1 MGKQNWSKTMIGGFA
16 AVTALSMVLAGCGS
30 GSEKPQAADGEKSE
44 AKEKISVSIY
54 DRGQIPKEEGTYSD
68 NRWTQ
73 WINENGPVGV
83 DFVPIPR
90 NESQQKYSMLFASG
104 DAPDL
109 VLEYDTDFLNSLWTQ
124 KQLLPLDDIV
134 EKSSTEYKALLE
146 KVPALRTL
154 GTKPDG
160 KLYNIGMVTKPEV
173 LGAMVIRQDWLDKL
187 GLEVPQTTEELYAVA
202 DAFANEDPDGNGVK
216 DTFGMNLSQ
225 FASFYVDAM
234 FQNEMFIIEDDQLVR
249 QFDRIKPAY
258 EFKKKLFENGIV
270 DKDFLSDK
278 NGQKAEQDFASG
290 KLGIYLAYR
299 SVISKNFDTLK
310 NTDPNAKVTAMAFPE
325 SEFGRFGP
333 DFNPS
338 IQMTGAVNAN
348 AKNPEAVMKYIDF
361 MVTPSTVET
370 LMNGVEGEHYTKESD
385 GKIKPVDEKKNETEM
400 GYLNDYRMFMPK
412 YIVESSNVDGRQ
424 LDSADPI
431 DKEWLAIAAEMD
443 TLYLDPAHPHPG
455 FTHAKFR
462 PSLDKA
468 MTTTFNDGWNNMN
481 DTMAKAVVSGSGYSV
496 DQGVEDV
503 KKSWYASGGQ
513 ALEDWYKQWYQDNKD
528 SWIFMEQLYTMK
540 FE

>member
-1 MGKQNWSKTMIGGFA
+1 MNAKKRGKTMRGGLA
-16 AVTALSMVLAGCGS
+16 AAAALAMVLSGCGS
-30 GSEKPQAADGEKSE
+30 DQKQAAEGTAGAGKD
-44 AKEKISVSIY
+44 AISVSIY
-54 DRGQIPKEEGTYSD
+54 DRGQIPKEEGTYAD
-68 NRWTQ
+68 NRWTK
-73 WINENGPVGV
+73 WIDENGPVDV
-83 DFVPIPR
+83 EFVPIPR

-124 KQLLPLDDIV
+124 KQLLPLDELI
-134 EKSSTEYKALLE
+134 ESGSTEYKALLE

-160 KLYNIGMVTKPEV
+160 KLYGIGMVTKPEV

-187 GLEVPQTTEELYAVA
+187 GLEVPQTVDELYAVA
-202 DAFANEDPDGNGVK
+202 DAFANGDPDGNGVK

-234 FQNEMFIIEDDQLVR
+234 FQNEMFIIEDGQLVR

-258 EFKKKLFENGIV
+258 DFKKKLFENGIV

-310 NTDPNAKVTAMAFPE
+310 NTDPNAKITAMAFPE
-325 SEFGRFGP
+325 SPFGRFGP

-338 IQMTGAVNAN
+338 IQITGAVNAN
-348 AKNPEAVMKYIDF
+348 AKNPEAVMDYIDF

-370 LMNGVEGEHYTKESD
+370 LTNGVEGEHYTREGD
-385 GKIKPVDEKKNETEM
+385 TIKPIDEQKNETEM

-412 YIVESSNVDGRQ
+412 YILDSGNVDGRQ
-424 LDSADPI
+424 LDSKDPV
-431 DKEWLAIAAEMD
+431 DREWLAIAAEMD
-443 TLYLDPAHPHPG
+443 KLYLDPAHPHPG

-496 DQGVEDV
+496 DQGVADV
-503 KKSWYASGGQ
+503 KKSWDASGGP
-513 ALEDWYKQWYQDNKD
+513 ALEDWYAKWYQDNKD

>member
-1 MGKQNWSKTMIGGFA
+1 MSAKRWSKTMTGGIA
-16 AVTALSMVLAGCGS
+16 AVAALSMVLSGCG
-30 GSEKPQAADGEKSE
+30 GKEKTEGAADANGNK
-44 AKEKISVSIY
+44 KESISVSVY
-54 DRGQIPKEEGTYSD
+54 DRGQIPKEEGTYAD
-68 NRWTQ
+68 NRWTK
-73 WINENGPVGV
+73 WINENGPVNAK
-83 DFVPIPR
+83 FVPIPR

-109 VLEYDTDFLNSLWTQ
+109 VLEYDTDFLNSLWSQ
-124 KQLLPLDDIV
+124 KQLLPLDDLIA
-134 EKSSTEYKALLE
+134 EHSTEYKALLE
-146 KVPALRTL
+146 KVPALKTL

-160 KLYNIGMVTKPEV
+160 KLYEIGMVTKPEV

-187 GLEVPQTTEELYAVA
+187 GLQVPQTMDELYAVA
-202 DAFANEDPDGNGVK
+202 DAFANQDPDGNGVK
-216 DTFGMNLSQ
+216 DTFGINLSQ
-225 FASFYVDAM
+225 FATYYIDAM
-234 FQNEMFIIEDDQLVR
+234 FQNEMFIIQDDQLIR

-258 EFKKKLFENGIV
+258 DFKKKLFEGGIV

-299 SVISKNFDTLK
+299 GVISKNFDTLK

-333 DFNPS
+333 DFNPA

-370 LMNGVEGEHYTKESD
+370 LTNGIEGENYAKESD
-385 GKIKPVDEKKNETEM
+385 GSIKPIDEKKNETQM

-412 YIVESSNVDGRQ
+412 YILESNSVDGRM
-424 LDSADPI
+424 LNSTDPI
-431 DKEWLAIAAEMD
+431 DKEWLAVSAEMD
-443 TLYLDPAHPHPG
+443 KLYLDPEHPHPG

-481 DTMAKAVVSGSGYSV
+481 DTMAKAIVSGDAYTV

-528 SWIFMEQLYTMK
+528 SWIFMKDLYTMK

>member
-1 MGKQNWSKTMIGGFA
+1 MNANKRGRIMRAGLA
-16 AVTALSMVLAGCGS
+16 AAAALALVLSGCGS
-30 GSEKPQAADGEKSE
+30 DGKQAADG
-44 AKEKISVSIY
+44 AAGAGKESVSVSIY
-54 DRGQIPKEEGTYSD
+54 DRGQIPKEEGTYAD
-68 NRWTQ
+68 NRWTK
-73 WINENGPVGV
+73 WIDENGPVDV
-83 DFVPIPR
+83 EFVPIPR

-124 KQLLPLDDIV
+124 KQLLPLDELI
-134 EKSSTEYKALLE
+134 ESGSTEYKALLE

-160 KLYNIGMVTKPEV
+160 KLYGIGMVTKPEV

-187 GLEVPQTTEELYAVA
+187 GLEVPQTVDELHAVA
-202 DAFANEDPDGNGVK
+202 DAFANKDPDGNGVK

-234 FQNEMFIIEDDQLVR
+234 FQNEMFIIEDGQLVR

-258 EFKKKLFENGIV
+258 DFKKKLFENGIV

-310 NTDPNAKVTAMAFPE
+310 NTDPNAKITAMAFPE
-325 SEFGRFGP
+325 SQFGRFGP

-338 IQMTGAVNAN
+338 IQITGAVNAN
-348 AKNPEAVMKYIDF
+348 AKNPEAVMDYIDF

-370 LMNGVEGEHYTKESD
+370 LTNGVEGEHYTREGD
-385 GKIKPVDEKKNETEM
+385 KIKPVDEQKNETEM

-412 YIVESSNVDGRQ
+412 YILDSGSVDGRQ
-424 LDSADPI
+424 LDSKDPV
-431 DKEWLAIAAEMD
+431 DREWLAIAAEMD
-443 TLYLDPAHPHPG
+443 KLYLDPAHPHPG

-468 MTTTFNDGWNNMN
+468 MTTTFNDGWNTMN

-496 DQGVEDV
+496 DQGVADV
-503 KKSWYASGGQ
+503 QKSWDASGGP
-513 ALEDWYKQWYQDNKD
+513 ALEDWYANWYQDNKD

>member
-1 MGKQNWSKTMIGGFA
+1 MGKNSWSKKVTGGFA
-16 AVTALSMVLAGCGS
+16 AVMALSMVLSGCGTNEKQSADS
-30 GSEKPQAADGEKSE
+30 GESGDGGK
-44 AKEKISVSIY
+44 KEVSVSIY

-68 NRWTQ
+68 NRWTK
-73 WINENGPVGV
+73 WINENGPVNAK
-83 DFVPIPR
+83 FVPIPR

-109 VLEYDTDFLNSLWTQ
+109 VLEYDTDFLNSLWAQ
-124 KQLLPLDDIV
+124 KQLLPLDDLV
-134 EKSSTEYKALLE
+134 ANNSTEYKALLE
-146 KVPALRTL
+146 KVPALKTL

-160 KLYNIGMVTKPEV
+160 KMYLIGMVTKPEV

-187 GLEVPQTTEELYAVA
+187 GLEVPQTVDELYAVA
-202 DAFANEDPDGNGVK
+202 DAFANQDPDGNGVK
-216 DTFGMNLSQ
+216 DTYGINLSQ
-225 FASFYVDAM
+225 FATYYIDAM
-234 FQNEMFIIEDDQLVR
+234 FQNEMFIVENDQLVR

-258 EFKKKLFENGIV
+258 DFKKKLFDNGIV

-290 KLGIYLAYR
+290 KLGIYLAY
-299 SVISKNFDTLK
+299 STVISKNFDTLK

-325 SEFGRFGP
+325 SQFGRFGP
-333 DFNPS
+333 DFNPAL
-338 IQMTGAVNAN
+338 QMTGAVNAN
-348 AKNPEAVMKYIDF
+348 AKDPEAVMQYIDF

-370 LMNGVEGEHYTKESD
+370 FANGIEGENYTKEAD
-385 GKIKPVDEKKNETEM
+385 GTMKPIDEAKNETQM
-400 GYLNDYRMFMPK
+400 GYTNDYRMFMPK
-412 YIVESSNVDGRQ
+412 YILNDNKIGGRPA
-424 LDSADPI
+424 DSTDPI
-431 DKEWLAIAAEMD
+431 DQEWIAIAQEMD
-443 TLYLDPAHPHPG
+443 KLYLDPEHPHPG

-468 MTTTFNDGWNNMN
+468 MTTTFNDGWNTMN
-481 DTMAKAVVSGSGYSV
+481 DTMAKAIVSGDAYTV

-528 SWIFMEQLYTMK
+528 SWIFMKELYTMK

>member
-1 MGKQNWSKTMIGGFA
+1 MNANKRGRIMRAGLA
-16 AVTALSMVLAGCGS
+16 AAAALALVLSGCGS
-30 GSEKPQAADGEKSE
+30 DGKQAADG
-44 AKEKISVSIY
+44 AAGAGKESVSVSIY
-54 DRGQIPKEEGTYSD
+54 DRGQIPKEEGTYAD
-68 NRWTQ
+68 NRWTK
-73 WINENGPVGV
+73 WIDENGPVDV
-83 DFVPIPR
+83 EFVPIPR

-124 KQLLPLDDIV
+124 KQLLPLDELI
-134 EKSSTEYKALLE
+134 ESGSTEYKALLE

-160 KLYNIGMVTKPEV
+160 KLYGIGMVTKPEV

-187 GLEVPQTTEELYAVA
+187 GLEVPQTVDELYAVA
-202 DAFANEDPDGNGVK
+202 DAFANKDPDGNGVK

-234 FQNEMFIIEDDQLVR
+234 FQNEMFIIEDGQLVR

-258 EFKKKLFENGIV
+258 DFKKKLFEAGIV

-310 NTDPNAKVTAMAFPE
+310 NTDPNAKITAMAFPE
-325 SEFGRFGP
+325 SPFGRFGP

-338 IQMTGAVNAN
+338 IQITGAVNAN
-348 AKNPEAVMKYIDF
+348 AKNPEAVMDYIDF

-370 LMNGVEGEHYTKESD
+370 LTNGVEGEHYTREGD
-385 GKIKPVDEKKNETEM
+385 KIKPVDEQKNETEM

-412 YIVESSNVDGRQ
+412 YILDSGSVDGRQ
-424 LDSADPI
+424 LDSKDPV
-431 DKEWLAIAAEMD
+431 DREWLAIAAEMD
-443 TLYLDPAHPHPG
+443 KLYLDPAHPHPG

-468 MTTTFNDGWNNMN
+468 MTTTFNDGWNTMN

-496 DQGVEDV
+496 DQGVADV
-503 KKSWYASGGQ
+503 QKSWDASGGP
-513 ALEDWYKQWYQDNKD
+513 ALEDWYAKWYQDNKD

>member
-1 MGKQNWSKTMIGGFA
+1 MSRKYWGKTMMGGFA
-16 AVTALSMVLAGCGS
+16 AVTALSMVLSGCGS
-30 GSEKPQAADGEKSE
+30 SEEKQPQAANGETGEKRE
-44 AKEKISVSIY
+44 AVSVSIY
-54 DRGQIPKEEGTYSD
+54 DRGQIPKEEGTYAD
-68 NRWTQ
+68 NRWTK
-73 WINENGPVGV
+73 WINENGPVDV
-83 DFVPIPR
+83 NFVPIPR

-124 KQLLPLDDIV
+124 KQLLPLDDLI
-134 EKSSTEYKALLE
+134 ENSSTEYKALLE
-146 KVPALRTL
+146 KVPALRTI

-160 KLYNIGMVTKPEV
+160 KLYGIGMVTKPEV

-187 GLEVPQTTEELYAVA
+187 GLEVPQTVDELYAVA
-202 DAFANEDPDGNGVK
+202 DAFANQDPDGNGVK

-234 FQNEMFIIEDDQLVR
+234 FQNEMFIIEDGQLVR

-258 EFKKKLFENGIV
+258 DFKKKLFENGII

-325 SEFGRFGP
+325 TEFGRFGP

-338 IQMTGAVNAN
+338 IQITGAVNAN
-348 AKNPEAVMKYIDF
+348 AKSPEAVMKYIDF
-361 MVTPSTVET
+361 MVKPSTVET
-370 LMNGVEGEHYTKESD
+370 LTNGVEGEHYTKEGD
-385 GKIKPVDEKKNETEM
+385 VIKPIDEKKNETEM

-412 YIVESSNVDGRQ
+412 YMVKSNSVDGRQ
-424 LDSADPI
+424 LDSTDPI
-431 DKEWLAIAAEMD
+431 DQEWLAVSAEMD
-443 TLYLDPAHPHPG
+443 KLYLDPAHPHPG

-481 DTMAKAVVSGSGYSV
+481 DTMAKAVVSGSGYTV

-503 KKSWYASGGQ
+503 KKSWNASGGP